1 MESRPITR
9 LRPKF
14 QSRLSTK
21 LPAGDRTAIAQATGT
36 ISLTYSGAQVMGAR
50 PMYLSNSITLPDGY
64 HAPFVATANSAIVV
78 ANALA
83 AVLNSVSSP
92 VTAVVSAGGTAS
104 AASVVLTTKATGA
117 DQNGAITLSL
127 ASTRV
132 KAAPASLSGGGG
144 TTYDTGTVTANI
156 NGIVVSTTYNQS
168 STPQSLAAVLATA
181 ITGAGAGVTATPGT
195 AGAITV
201 TANQTGTADNGL
213 PVTLSSATDE
223 PKFFSSASFSGT
235 SGTLSGGTNGT
246 TTSGTVYNYTIG
258 SSGASGYTANGNLL
272 SYTDL
277 MNGGW
282 SLNYDNV
289 NRVSTATATSGV
301 WNNLTLS
308 WTYDSFGNRETQTP
322 SGQNI
327 TAPVPQ
333 AQTLSYPS
341 QNRISNYGVN
351 GYDAA
356 GNVLY
361 DQINNYLYDPEGRLC
376 AVSYFNGMSTEYMLY
391 LYDGEGRR
399 VAKVSNPTFSCTPAS
414 SGTTL
419 QETYLLGPSGEHIT
433 ELGQSGAFLR
443 SNVYANGQLLAT
455 YTNNE
460 TYFSLND
467 WLGSKRV
474 VTKYD
479 GTVAQMCMNLPFGDD
494 LICSA
499 NDLSG
504 DHFTGQ
510 IYDQESKNDYF
521 NARYYSNN
529 TGRFM

>member
-1 MESRPITR
+1 M
-9 LRPKF
+9 L
-14 QSRLSTK
+14 
-21 LPAGDRTAIAQATGT
+21 
-36 ISLTYSGAQVMGAR
+36 
-50 PMYLSNSITLPDGY
+50 
-64 HAPFVATANSAIVV
+64 
-78 ANALA
+78 
-83 AVLNSVSSP
+83 
-92 VTAVVSAGGTAS
+92 
-104 AASVVLTTKATGA
+104 LTTKATGT
-117 DQNGAITLSL
+117 DQNGAITVSL
-127 ASTRV
+127 VATQV
-132 KAAPASLSGGGG
+132 KAAPASLSGGAGA
-144 TTYDTGTVTANI
+144 TYDTGTVTATV
-156 NGIVVSTTYNQS
+156 NGTAVSTTYGQS
-168 STPQSLAAVLATA
+168 STPQSLAAALATA
-181 ITGAGAGVTATPGT
+181 ITSAGAGVTATPGT

-201 TANQTGTADNGL
+201 TSNQAGTTDNGL

-223 PKFFSSASFSGT
+223 PKFFSSASFTGT
-235 SGTLSGGTNGT
+235 SGTLSGGVNGT
-246 TTSGTVYNYTIG
+246 STPGTIYNYTTG
-258 SSGASGYTANGNLL
+258 SGGVGGYAANGNLV

-277 MNGGW
+277 MTGGW
-282 SLNYDNV
+282 TLSYDNV
-289 NRVSTATATSGV
+289 NRLSSATATSGV
-301 WNNLTLS
+301 WNNLSLS
-308 WTYDSFGNRETQTP
+308 WGYDSFGNRENQTP

-327 TAPVPQ
+327 AAPVPQ

-341 QNRISNYGVN
+341 QNRISNYGPN

-376 AVSYFNGMSTEYMLY
+376 AVSYFNGMTTEYMLY

-414 SGTTL
+414 TGSTL

-433 ELGQSGAFLR
+433 ELGPAGTFLR

-455 YTNNE
+455 YTNNG

-474 VTKYD
+474 VAKYD

-499 NDLSG
+499 NDLSEH
-504 DHFTGQ
+504 HFTGQ
-510 IYDQESKNDYF
+510 IYDPESKNDYF

-529 TGRFM
+529 TGRFMSPDPSALSSRPDQSTES

>member
-1 MESRPITR
+1 M
-9 LRPKF
+9 
-14 QSRLSTK
+14 
-21 LPAGDRTAIAQATGT
+21 
-36 ISLTYSGAQVMGAR
+36 
-50 PMYLSNSITLPDGY
+50 
-64 HAPFVATANSAIVV
+64 
-78 ANALA
+78 
-83 AVLNSVSSP
+83 
-92 VTAVVSAGGTAS
+92 
-104 AASVVLTTKATGA
+104 
-117 DQNGAITLSL
+117 
-127 ASTRV
+127 
-132 KAAPASLSGGGG
+132 
-144 TTYDTGTVTANI
+144 
-156 NGIVVSTTYNQS
+156 
-168 STPQSLAAVLATA
+168 
-181 ITGAGAGVTATPGT
+181 
-195 AGAITV
+195 
-201 TANQTGTADNGL
+201 
-213 PVTLSSATDE
+213 TLSSATDE

-455 YTNNE
+455 YTNNG
-460 TYFSLND
+460 TYFALND

-479 GTVAQMCMNLPFGDD
+479 GTVAEMCMNLPFGDD

-499 NDLSG
+499 NDLSEH
-504 DHFTGQ
+504 HFTGQ

-529 TGRFM
+529 TGRFLSPDPSALSFADPTNPQSLNLYSYVLNNPLHNIDPSGEECVWDNGSYDSADDPDTGSADKCGAAGGTWEDPDFFGIFKGLIAETGVDRPVLRCNLIGSLRPQTSMATLRGRSPIFKRCIRLGTPGFFRSN